1 MSTNTN
7 KNITHPTKL
16 KNANWLYQQSVKL
29 TAKPN
34 RCWSSFNITDL
45 LDDSIRSSHVGQV
58 ENNWWGRREAHIEVL
73 VVSVVDAEAR
83 HITPHH
89 QFLGACNTVCSQAE
103 WLVYVEKQ
111 RLWTETKSHWFAN
124 LKTTIY
130 AFYKKWS
137 VPEVVGSNPTEKGD
151 FSSFSVWAHFPGQ
164 SLRRY
169 HWVFFIKHLTIILWN
184 RGE

>member
-16 KNANWLYQQSVKL
+16 KNANWLYQQTVKL

-34 RCWSSFNITDL
+34 GCWSSFNITDL

-58 ENNWWGRREAHIEVL
+58 ENDWWGRREAHIEVL
-73 VVSVVDAEAR
+73 VVPVVDAEAR

-89 QFLGACNTVCSQAE
+89 QLLGACNTVCSQAE

-137 VPEVVGSNPTEKGD
+137 VPEVVGSNPTRSEIFPLSLCGPIFQGYCSEGTID
-151 FSSFSVWAHFPGQ
+151 F
-164 SLRRY
+164 
-169 HWVFFIKHLTIILWN
+169 FFIKHLTIIFWN